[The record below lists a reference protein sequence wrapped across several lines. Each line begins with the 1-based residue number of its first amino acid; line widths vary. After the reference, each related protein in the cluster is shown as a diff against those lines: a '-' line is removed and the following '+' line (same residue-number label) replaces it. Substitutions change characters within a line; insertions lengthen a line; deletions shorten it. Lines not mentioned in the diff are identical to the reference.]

1 MTSDNTPVTQARL
14 QMVRTQI
21 EARGVKNLQ
30 VLEVMKQVER
40 HLFIPPELMEFAY
53 SDRPVSIGEKQ
64 TVSQPYMVAFMT
76 ELLDVRPE
84 ARVLEIGTGS
94 GYQTAV
100 LARLAAQVYS
110 VEIISSLRQKAD
122 RLLTELGIKNV
133 ITRIGDGFE
142 GWPEEAPYER
152 IIVTASPSEV
162 PSPLLEQLAIGGRM
176 VIPIG
181 EGPDQML
188 RLIQKTKSGVEQKEV
203 LPVRFVP
210 MTGRAQEENLS

>member
-181 EGPDQML
+181 EGPDQVL
-188 RLIQKTKSGVEQKEV
+188 WLVQKTKSGVEQKEV